1 MPRTKILEEKIEVG
15 IVLDKRQYE
24 TLKSTSQKYGVS
36 MSSLVR
42 MLIERYINNL
52 NS

>member
-24 TLKSTSQKYGVS
+24 ALKNFSQKHGVS
-36 MSSLVR
+36 MSALVR